1 MKFLT
6 IFSTVLLAS
15 VAHGA
20 SSHARRAAADSVIYP
35 ELTVRT
41 PTGVEL
47 TARDTSPAHL
57 NELLGRACCTVCIPK
72 NSDNCGCCGM
82 CC

>member
-35 ELTVRT
+35 ELIIADVA
-41 PTGVEL
+41 GC
-47 TARDTSPAHL
+47 AAKYDHMH
-57 NELLGRACCTVCIPK
+57 RAAYNYK
-72 NSDNCGCCGM
+72 
-82 CC
+82 